1 MTTLDFHFDSVK
13 ENFNFT
19 NKSSLMPTVSRF
31 HRSFGASAHSN
42 KWMDTYSRIASWC
55 TLVWTRSLQN
65 VWTRSLQN
73 PTRWAISSQ
82 NLLRFWGDSFCCLF
96 RLFALHLWR
105 FQDILFQA
113 RHVLRFLTIY
123 QHCRTL
129 IRVGATSQQP
139 NESKE
144 I

>member
-42 KWMDTYSRIASWC
+42 KWLDTSSRIASWC

-65 VWTRSLQN
+65 
-73 PTRWAISSQ
+73 PRWAISSQ

-96 RLFALHLWR
+96 RIFALHLWR

-113 RHVLRFLTIY
+113 QHVLRLLTIY